1 MSASARALHLGR
13 TLAVVAAVVLL
24 AGAARAA
31 EPEFPAL
38 SGRVVD
44 AAGILS
50 GSVREE
56 LTQMLA
62 RQQASTGQQLVV
74 VTLKSLQGFTIEEF
88 GYQLGR
94 HWGIGQKGQNNGV
107 LLIVAPNERKVRIE
121 VGYGLED
128 RLTDA
133 ASRTI
138 IDQQILP
145 RFRQGDFSA
154 GTLEGAAAILQVL
167 GSDQS
172 IAGLP
177 KRTIG
182 ITIGNTIFLGVFFG
196 LFVVL
201 PICGGVVQ
209 RRRRRRSSHDSWTGS
224 DPVGERLGL
233 VAVPRPSSHDS
244 SGWKRR
250 SSHDSRDESDGS
262 SSSSGSSGSDSS
274 SGGGG
279 DFGGGGAS
287 GSW

>member
-1 MSASARALHLGR
+1 MPASPRALRLGPA
-13 TLAVVAAVVLL
+13 LAVIAAVVLLL

-31 EPEFPAL
+31 EPEFPPL
-38 SGRVVD
+38 TGRVVD

-50 GSVREE
+50 ASVQDQ

-62 RQQASTGQQLVV
+62 RQQALTGQQIVV
-74 VTLKSLQGFTIEEF
+74 VTLSSLQGLTIEEF

-94 HWGIGQKGQNNGV
+94 HWGIGQKGQDNGA
-107 LLIVAPNERKVRIE
+107 LLIVAPNEKKVRIE

-154 GTLEGAAAILQVL
+154 GTLQGAAAILRVL
-167 GSDQS
+167 GSDQATAAS
-172 IAGLP
+172 S
-177 KRTIG
+177 KRTNAIDG
-182 ITIGNTIFLGVFFG
+182 QTIFLVVFFG
-196 LFVVL
+196 FFVVL
-201 PICGGVVQ
+201 PICGGLVQ
-209 RRRRRRSSHDSWTGS
+209 RRRRRWYRYAAWSGS
-224 DPVGERLGL
+224 D
-233 VAVPRPSSHDS
+233 AS
-244 SGWKRR
+244 SGG
-250 SSHDSRDESDGS
+250 SS
-262 SSSSGSSGSDSS
+262 SSSSGSSGSDSF

-287 GSW
+287 DSW